1 VAISLKIVLSCPFV
15 QIRLTNLD
23 DKFDGNFSNSIGVNV
38 NEWAREYY
46 LEANSHL
53 MVPDD
58 PTNMTKR
65 NTSLDILEGILL
77 NITEMNIAGSIPIKI
92 LKD

>member
-1 VAISLKIVLSCPFV
+1 
-15 QIRLTNLD
+15 
-23 DKFDGNFSNSIGVNV
+23 
-38 NEWAREYY
+38 
-46 LEANSHL
+46 

>member
-1 VAISLKIVLSCPFV
+1 
-15 QIRLTNLD
+15 
-23 DKFDGNFSNSIGVNV
+23 
-38 NEWAREYY
+38 
-46 LEANSHL
+46 

-65 NTSLDILEGILL
+65 NTSLDLLEGVML